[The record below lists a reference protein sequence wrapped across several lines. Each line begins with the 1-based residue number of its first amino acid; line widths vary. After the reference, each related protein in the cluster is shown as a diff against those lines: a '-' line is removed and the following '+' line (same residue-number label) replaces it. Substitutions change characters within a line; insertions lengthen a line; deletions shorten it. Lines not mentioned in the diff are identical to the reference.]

1 MHRTSRRAVIVAVAL
16 ALAGPA
22 CSKGSSA
29 AAGTPSAR
37 PSSPAKIAFLSP
49 TNGQVFTG
57 GTVSIPVKLSL
68 SGARIVQQTSTH
80 ITPTTGHVH
89 LYLDNQI
96 VSMNYRLDA
105 TVPGV
110 KPGQHILRAE
120 FVAADHLPFEPR
132 VLTLVTFTV
141 SP

>member
-1 MHRTSRRAVIVAVAL
+1 MHRTSRAAIVAMAVASL
-16 ALAGPA
+16 ATA
-22 CSKGSSA
+22 CSKGSASTVA
-29 AAGTPSAR
+29 TASAR

-49 TNGQVFTG
+49 TNGQAFTG
-57 GTVSIPVKLSL
+57 GSVTVPVRLSL
-68 SGARIVQQTSTH
+68 SGAHIVDQTTTH

-96 VSMNYRLDA
+96 VSMNYSLDA

-120 FVAADHLPFEPR
+120 FVAADHLPFDPR